1 MMKSAL
7 IIFVRKPELGKVKT
21 RLAAEIGEEE
31 ALKVYVKLL
40 EHTRQIASRT
50 EVGHFVFE
58 AGESSGDFW
67 KHFARQ
73 EQQGA
78 DLGTRMKNAFT
89 LVFEKGYEKAVIIG
103 SDCLELTSDCL
114 NRAFLFLDDA
124 DVVVGPA
131 NDGGYYLL
139 GMKKLYVE
147 LFEGKQWS
155 TEHVFAA
162 TIRNIEQLGLTYKL
176 LKVLNDVDEKKD
188 VPADW
193 LAGI

>member
-1 MMKSAL
+1 
-7 IIFVRKPELGKVKT
+7 
-21 RLAAEIGEEE
+21 
-31 ALKVYVKLL
+31 
-40 EHTRQIASRT
+40 
-50 EVGHFVFE
+50 
-58 AGESSGDFW
+58 
-67 KHFARQ
+67 
-73 EQQGA
+73 
-78 DLGTRMKNAFT
+78 
-89 LVFEKGYEKAVIIG
+89 
-103 SDCLELTSDCL
+103 
-114 NRAFLFLDDA
+114 
-124 DVVVGPA
+124 VGPA